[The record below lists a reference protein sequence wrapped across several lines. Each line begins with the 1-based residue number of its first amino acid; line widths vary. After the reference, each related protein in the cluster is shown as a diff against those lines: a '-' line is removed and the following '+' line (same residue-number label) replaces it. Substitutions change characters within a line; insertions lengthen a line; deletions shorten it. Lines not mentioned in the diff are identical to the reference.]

1 MEALINENSIDVSSR
16 RLMIVQVHENGNI
29 LQEDRFYVCDIEE
42 SMNEVR
48 NSIRSKYASDE
59 IKNKN
64 IKIKYRIER

>member
-29 LQEDRFYVCDIEE
+29 LQEDRFYVYDIEE